1 MRTGGSDA
9 PDRGVLPGEGSRSV
23 LTINESTETGTGPSA
38 KATPQR
44 DGVRAPLLD
53 RLLDGAPYALA
64 FGGQGAQWLG
74 ELEEIGRDS
83 ALEPE
88 LTDLVNEA
96 AAMLEPVARQL
107 LVVRPVGFDPIAWM
121 LEEELVDADQ
131 GETSGAPSEAVL
143 RSAAVSMPGVLL
155 AQLAALRALRL
166 QGLDPAENAPVAVVG
181 HSQGRLAAAAVE
193 TGGARDAE
201 LLAIA
206 QLVGAAGS
214 LIARRRGLMPVGER
228 SSMVAVSNVDPERLR
243 EVLAEVSAGVDPNAA
258 AVISIRNGRRR
269 VVLSGTPAQL
279 DRVRQ
284 RCTEIHD
291 EQTKAR
297 EAKQFG
303 GAVFAPIFEDLL
315 VDVAFHHP
323 ALAETVDVVT
333 GWAGQCGIDQELA
346 ARLAEEILV
355 DPVDWVGTVDEVVA
369 AGAEWILDLGPGDLL
384 SRVTGSSL
392 KGTGVG
398 IVAAAT
404 RAGQRSLLT
413 PGAAPEVAP
422 AWSAYAPRP
431 VRLPNGRIV
440 VETSFTKLTG
450 RSPILLA
457 GMTPTTVDAKI
468 VAAAANAGHWA
479 ELAGGGQVTE
489 QIFADRVAELKT
501 LLHPGRAVQFN
512 SLFLDPYLWKLQLG
526 GKRLVQ
532 KARSA
537 GAPFDGVI
545 VTAGIPELEEAVA
558 LIQELTEVGISHV
571 AFKPGTVA
579 QIRAVLRIADEVP
592 DYPVIMHI
600 EGGKAGGHHSWEDL
614 DDLLLE
620 TYAELRKRANVVIC
634 VGGGIGTPERATE
647 YLTGAWSD
655 AHGYPVMPLDGV
667 LVGTA
672 AMATLEATTAP
683 EVKQLLV
690 DTPGTPDWVGAGTAN
705 GGMASGRSQLGAD
718 IHEIDNAASRTGR
731 LLDEVAGD
739 SDAVAERREEIIAA
753 LNATAKPYFGDV
765 ATMTYLEWLER
776 YVELAVGL
784 DRRKDFDC
792 GSDIGDA
799 IIDATRSVWLDITW
813 RDRFAEMIRRTESR
827 LNPADRGEIPTLFAA
842 DDAFERPVDAIC
854 ALKEQYPTAERT
866 LLHPADVPFFVTLCK
881 IPGKPV
887 NFVPVVD
894 GDVRRW
900 WRSDSLWQAH
910 DPRYSADQ
918 VCVIPGTVAVAGIT
932 RVDEPVGELLDR
944 FEQDT
949 AYSLVRSGVVPG
961 QVDARRAAGVTSGP
975 VDVVLAAPDVEWSGR
990 TTINPVHRLGAP
1002 AEWTVDS
1009 KGAVHPRTGATLV
1022 EITGADAENSYVE
1035 LSVPLLGRDAVRIRI
1050 TVPASLYNGGAPVIT
1065 EADAETAMSALLA
1078 VAAGQALPEVKGGVA
1093 HLNVAWTPDLIA
1105 DHAGV
1110 TGSGLPSSLST
1121 LGRTVPDVLVGACW
1135 PAVFAVLGATR
1146 TADGASVIEGMLDL
1160 VHLDHRIELDGELP
1174 SETSVLVVRATA
1186 GETVDTDMGRVVE
1199 VTVKITGMLD
1209 KPETG
1214 LSMPTVATLTERF
1227 AIRGRNG
1234 AGELSDPPRAA
1245 GTVSDSATDTPRRR
1259 RRDVTMVAPRAMH
1272 AFAAVSGDHNPI
1284 HTSESAAKLA
1294 GLGSPIVHGM
1304 WLSAAA
1310 QHAVSA
1316 VDPESSVPARTVTAW
1331 TTRFLGMVRPGAQ
1344 IDVRV
1349 ERVAVDAGS
1358 EIVEVS
1364 CRTGG
1369 DLVMT
1374 ATGRTA
1380 APKTVYAFP
1389 GQGIQRKGMGLD
1401 ARTRSKAAKEVWER
1415 ADKHTREALGF
1426 SILAVVRDNP
1436 TYLKARG
1443 VEHRHPDG
1451 VLHLTQFTQVAMATL
1466 GVAQVAELR
1475 EAGAFVEGAMLA
1487 GHSVGEYNA
1496 LAAVAGVLPLEA
1508 VLEVVFQ
1515 RGSAMHELVPRDS
1528 KGRSDYRMAAIRPS
1542 QIGLPDDEVIDFITG
1557 VGERVG
1563 EFLEVVNL
1571 NLRGSQYA
1579 IAGTVAGL
1587 EALETEIDRRRA
1599 EFGGKRAF
1607 ILVPGIDVPFHSTV
1621 LRKGVP
1627 EFRHKLEQ
1635 LLPADLHP
1643 EVLLGRYI
1651 PNLVPR
1657 PFSLERAF
1665 VQEIA
1670 DLVPSEPLAAVL
1682 ADFDSW
1688 AQRPTELCRVV
1699 LIELLA
1705 WQFASPVRWIETQD
1719 LLFTDTAHGGLGV
1732 ERFVEIGLGATPTV
1746 ANLASQT
1753 LKLPSFGTA
1762 TVEVLNIEREA
1773 GIVYST
1779 DTDPA
1784 PADEPEEA
1792 AETVAAAT
1800 PAAAPV
1806 AAAPAAPVAS
1816 SGGPRPDDIAFTA
1829 ADATR
1834 VLIALWTKLR
1844 MDQIGPVDTI
1854 EGLCDGVSSRRNQL
1868 LVDLGAELS
1877 LGAIDGAADADMG
1890 ALSATVERLARTYK
1904 PFGSV
1909 LSDSIGDHLRKVFGP
1924 SGRRPAAIAERV
1936 KKVWELGDGWANH
1949 VTAEVSLGTR
1959 EGASVRG
1966 GDLGGLVGGAL
1977 GDGASVDAA
1986 IDAAVQ
1992 SVAAR
1997 RGVAVSLPATG
2008 GGGGGTVDA
2017 AALGE
2022 FTEQITGRDGV
2033 LAKAARVILSEL
2045 GLNEQLSA
2053 VEAADESLVDLVS
2066 AELGSDWPRLVA
2078 PAFDARKAVLIDDRW
2093 ATAREDLARLWLATD
2108 TDDVAIDGFV
2118 GAGEAVAAQ
2127 AGWWR
2132 ERAKHEARSVLA
2144 GVYGRIAEA
2153 AAQTDE
2159 PGVWSSD
2166 IAVITGASKGSIAA
2180 AATGRLL
2187 GGGATVIVT
2196 TSSLNDERL
2205 AFYRTLY
2212 RENARQ
2218 GAALWVVPA
2227 NMASYQDID
2236 ALIDWVGNEQVDNAG
2251 GAKVKIKDAMTP
2263 SLLLPFAAPRV
2274 AGDLSD
2280 AGPRAE
2286 IEMKVL
2292 LWSVERL
2299 IGGLSAIGADHD
2311 VDAKLHVVLPGSP
2324 NRGMFGGDGAYGESK
2339 AALDALVAR
2348 SRVEKSWSARV
2359 TLVHALIGWVRGTGL
2374 MGHNDPVVSVV
2385 EKAGVHTWS
2394 TLEMADELLKWCT
2407 SRARQVTTTGPQQ
2420 IDLTGGLARVKLN
2433 LPELAKQAA
2442 EEAAAAEETDET
2454 GAVTISAL
2462 PAPPTLSSALPV
2474 PEWGEV
2480 TADLADMVV
2489 IVGAG
2494 ELGPYGSS
2502 RTRFEVEVS
2511 DELSAAGV
2519 LELAW
2524 TTGLVTWEQDP
2535 KPGWYD
2541 VESGDFVPESELAE
2555 RYHDTVVARCGV
2567 RRYGDDGAM
2576 VDNAAPLMTSVF
2588 LDQDLSFTVGG
2599 EAEARAFHAA
2609 DPEHTVITPVAD
2621 SGDWTVTRKAGTEIR
2636 VPRKAKLSRTVGGQ
2650 IPTGWDPTIWG
2661 ISADMASSVDRVALW
2676 NIACTVDAFV
2686 SSGFSPA
2693 ELMSWVHPSL
2703 VANTQGTGMGGMSSM
2718 RSLYVDNLLGEPR
2731 PNDILQ
2737 EALPN
2742 VALAHVVQSYVGSY
2756 GAMVHPVAACATAA
2770 VSVEEGVDKIRLG
2783 KAEVVVA
2790 GGFDDLGIEGI
2801 VGFGDMSAT
2810 ADSAVMSAKGISDR
2824 YFSRANDRRRGGF
2837 VESQG
2842 GGTVL
2847 LARGDVALELG
2858 LPVLGVV
2865 AYAQSFADGV
2875 HTSIPAPGLGA
2886 LGAGRGGRESRFAAD
2901 LRKLGV
2907 GADDIA
2913 VISKHDTSTAAN
2925 DPNESELHE
2934 RLAAAIG
2941 RTEGAPLFVVSQKSL
2956 TGHAKGGAAAFQL
2969 IGLCQ
2974 VLEQGV
2980 VPPNRSLDCVDEKMR
2995 EYPHLVWAREPLR
3008 FGDKFGLKA
3017 GLVTSLGFGH
3027 VSGLLAV
3034 VHPQAFVAAI
3044 EPGRREEYQRRAE
3057 QRQLAGRQRFAEAMC
3072 GGTPLYERPADRRL
3086 GGEGTPAAKVRQ
3098 LEADMLLSAEARL
3111 AADGTYRA
3119 NGFGC
3124 NTGQPAVDG
3133 SAPVGPAAS

>member
-1 MRTGGSDA
+1 M
-9 PDRGVLPGEGSRSV
+9 
-23 LTINESTETGTGPSA
+23 TINESTKTESGQSTKVVAAAG
-38 KATPQR
+38 KAASGGAR
-44 DGVRAPLLD
+44 SPLLD
-53 RLLDGAPYALA
+53 RLLGGVPYALA
-64 FGGQGAQWLG
+64 FGGQGARWLS

-88 LTDLVNEA
+88 LTALVNEA
-96 AAMLEPVARQL
+96 ATLLEPVAAQL
-107 LVVRPVGFDPIAWM
+107 LVVRPVGFDPIGWM
-121 LEEELVDADQ
+121 LENELADTDE
-131 GETSGAPSEAVL
+131 GETSAAPAEPVL

-155 AQLAALRALRL
+155 TQVAAVRALRL
-166 QGLDPAENAPVAVVG
+166 QGLDPAEHAPVAIVG
-181 HSQGRLAAAAVE
+181 HSQGLLAAAAVE
-193 TGGARDAE
+193 AGGTRDAE
-201 LLAIA
+201 LLAVA
-206 QLVGAAGS
+206 QMIGAAAG
-214 LIARRRGLMPVGER
+214 LVARRRGLMPVGER
-228 SSMVAVSNVDPERLR
+228 SPMVAVSNVDPEQLR
-243 EVLAEVSAGVDPNAA
+243 AVVAEVCEGADPAA
-258 AVISIRNGRRR
+258 SVVVSIRNGRRR
-269 VVLSGTPAQL
+269 AVLSGPPAQL
-279 DRVRQ
+279 ERVRQ
-284 RCTEIHD
+284 RCAQIHD
-291 EQTKAR
+291 EQAR
-297 EAKQFG
+297 ERDAKVRG
-303 GAVFAPIFEDLL
+303 GSVFAPVFEDVA

-323 ALAETVDVVT
+323 ALADTVDLVSS
-333 GWAGQCGIDQELA
+333 WATQCGLDTELA
-346 ARLAEEILV
+346 GRLARQILV
-355 DPVDWVGTVDEVVA
+355 DPIDWVEAVDGVIS
-369 AGAEWILDLGPGDLL
+369 AGAQWILDLGPGDLL
-384 SRVTGSSL
+384 SRVTAGTL
-392 KGTGVG
+392 KGTGLG

-413 PGAAPEVAP
+413 PGAAPEPAAP
-422 AWSAYAPRP
+422 WSAFAPRP

-440 VETSFTKLTG
+440 VETAFTKLTG

-489 QIFADRVAELKT
+489 QIFADRVAELKK
-501 LLHPGRAVQFN
+501 LLHPGRSVQFN

-532 KARSA
+532 RSRAA

-558 LIQELTEVGISHV
+558 LIHELTEAGIAHV

-614 DDLLLE
+614 DDLLLD
-620 TYAELRKRANVVIC
+620 TYAELRNRANVVVC

-647 YLTGAWSD
+647 YLTGRWAER
-655 AHGYPVMPLDGV
+655 HGYPVMPLDGV

-690 DTPGTPDWVGAGTAN
+690 DTPGTPDWVGAGTAS

-739 SDAVAERREEIIAA
+739 ADAVAARRDEIITA
-753 LNATAKPYFGDV
+753 LNATAKPYFGDL
-765 ATMTYLEWLER
+765 ATMTYQDWLER

-792 GSDIGDA
+792 GSDLGDA
-799 IIDATRSVWLDITW
+799 IAEATRSVWLDITW
-813 RDRFAEMIRRTESR
+813 RDRFAEMVRRTESR
-827 LNPADRGEIPTLFAA
+827 LHPADRGEIPTLFAG
-842 DDAFERPVDAIC
+842 DDDFEDPVAALC
-854 ALKEQYPTAERT
+854 ALKDAYPATAQT
-866 LLHPADVPFFVTLCK
+866 LLHPADVPFFIALCK
-881 IPGKPV
+881 TPGKPV

-894 GDVRRW
+894 ADVRRW

-918 VCVIPGTVAVAGIT
+918 VCVIPGTVSVAGIT

-949 AYSLVRSGVVPG
+949 AYSLVRAGVTPAP
-961 QVDARRAAGVTSGP
+961 VDARRTAGVTSGP
-975 VDVVLAAPDVEWSGR
+975 IDAVLAAPDVQWAGR
-990 TTINPVHRLGAP
+990 TTISPVHRLGDLS
-1002 AEWTVDS
+1002 EWVVDG
-1009 KGAVHPRTGATLV
+1009 KGAVHPPSGATLA
-1022 EITGADAENSYVE
+1022 ETTGPEPEHAYLE
-1035 LSVPLLGRDAVRIRI
+1035 LTVPLLAGNAVRIRI
-1050 TVPASLYNGGAPVIT
+1050 TVPTSIYNGGAPVVT
-1065 EADAETAMSALLA
+1065 EADADEAMSALLA
-1078 VAAGQALPEVKGGVA
+1078 VAAGQDLPEVKGKVA
-1093 HLNVAWTPDLIA
+1093 HVNLAWTPDLIA

-1110 TGSGLPSSLST
+1110 TGSGLPATLST

-1135 PAVFAVLGATR
+1135 PAVFAVLGASR
-1146 TADGASVIEGMLDL
+1146 TAQDESVIEGMLDL
-1160 VHLDHRIELDGELP
+1160 VHLDHQVHLAGELP
-1174 SETSVLVVRATA
+1174 AETSVLAVRAEA
-1186 GETVDTDMGRVVE
+1186 GETLDTDLGRVVE
-1199 VTVKITGMLD
+1199 VHVRITAMLD

-1214 LSMPTVATLTERF
+1214 MSMPVLATLTERF
-1227 AIRGRNG
+1227 AIRGRTG
-1234 AGELSDPPRAA
+1234 AGELTDPPRAA
-1245 GTVSDSATDTPRRR
+1245 GTVSDAATDTPRRR
-1259 RRDVTMVAPRAMH
+1259 RRDVTIVAPRTMH
-1272 AFAAVSGDHNPI
+1272 AFAEVSGDHNPI
-1284 HTSESAAKLA
+1284 HTSDAAAKLA

-1310 QHAVSA
+1310 QHVVSA
-1316 VDPESSVPARTVTAW
+1316 VDPAASVPARTLTAW

-1364 CRTGG
+1364 CRAEGE
-1369 DLVMT
+1369 LVMA

-1401 ARTRSKAAKEVWER
+1401 ARSRSKAAKEIWDR
-1415 ADKHTREALGF
+1415 ADKHTRAALGF

-1475 EAGAFVEGAMLA
+1475 EAGAFVEDALLA

-1515 RGSAMHELVPRDS
+1515 RGSAMHELVPRDAQ
-1528 KGRSDYRMAAIRPS
+1528 GRSDYRMAAIRPS
-1542 QIGLPDDEVIDFITG
+1542 QIGLPDAEVVGFVQE

-1587 EALETEIDRRRA
+1587 DALEEEIDRRRA

-1627 EFRHKLEQ
+1627 EFRQKLEQ
-1635 LLPADLHP
+1635 LLPVDLRP
-1643 EVLLGRYI
+1643 ETLVGRYI

-1657 PFSLERAF
+1657 LFSLERAF

-1670 DLVPSEPLAAVL
+1670 DLVPSEPLAEVL

-1688 AQRPTELCRVV
+1688 AARPTELCRVV

-1719 LLFTDTAHGGLGV
+1719 LLFTDPAHGGLGI

-1753 LKLPSFGTA
+1753 LKLPAFGGA

-1773 GIVYST
+1773 AIVYAT

-1784 PADEPEEA
+1784 PVDEPVEEA
-1792 AETVAAAT
+1792 PAAAA
-1800 PAAAPV
+1800 PAAAAAAPV
-1806 AAAPAAPVAS
+1806 AAPAPS

-1844 MDQIGPVDTI
+1844 LDQIGPVDTI

-1868 LVDLGAELS
+1868 LVDLGSELS

-1890 ALSATVERLARTYK
+1890 ALSATVERLARTYR
-1904 PFGSV
+1904 PFGTV
-1909 LSDSIGDHLRKVFGP
+1909 LTDAIGDHLRKVFGP
-1924 SGRRPAAIAERV
+1924 SGKRPAAIAERV
-1936 KKVWELGDGWANH
+1936 TKVWELGDGWASH

-1959 EGASVRG
+1959 EGTSVRG
-1966 GDLGGLVGGAL
+1966 GDLGGLVSGAL
-1977 GDGASVDAA
+1977 SDAASVDAA

-1992 SVAAR
+1992 AVAAR
-1997 RGVAVSLPATG
+1997 RGVAVSLPSAG
-2008 GGGGGTVDA
+2008 GGGGATVDA

-2033 LAKAARVILSEL
+2033 LATAARVVLEQLGLSERV
-2045 GLNEQLSA
+2045 SA
-2053 VEAADESLVDLVS
+2053 PEATDDSLVDLVS

-2078 PAFDARKAVLIDDRW
+2078 PAFDARKAVLLDDRW
-2093 ATAREDLARLWLATD
+2093 ATAREDLARLWLA
-2108 TDDVAIDGFV
+2108 DDSGSANGPVTGFL

-2127 AGWWR
+2127 ANWWR
-2132 ERAKHEARSVLA
+2132 QRAMHEARSVLA
-2144 GVYGRIAEA
+2144 GLYGRIAEA
-2153 AAQTDE
+2153 ALSTAE
-2159 PGVWSSD
+2159 PGLWSSD

-2180 AATGRLL
+2180 AVTGRLL
-2187 GGGATVIVT
+2187 SGGATVVVT
-2196 TSSLNDERL
+2196 TSTLNDERL
-2205 AFYRTLY
+2205 AFYRKLY
-2212 RENARQ
+2212 RDNARH

-2236 ALIDWVGNEQVDNAG
+2236 ALIDWIGSEQVDSAG
-2251 GAKVKIKDAMTP
+2251 GAKIKIKDAMTP
-2263 SLLLPFAAPRV
+2263 TLLLPFAAPRV
-2274 AGDLSD
+2274 AGDLAD
-2280 AGPRAE
+2280 AGARAE
-2286 IEMKVL
+2286 MEMRVL

-2299 IGGLSAIGADHD
+2299 IGGLSKLGAEHD

-2339 AALDALVAR
+2339 AALDAVVAKWR
-2348 SRVEKSWSARV
+2348 AEKSWSARV

-2374 MGHNDPVVSVV
+2374 MGHNDPMVEAV
-2385 EKAGVHTWS
+2385 EKAGVQTWS
-2394 TLEMADELLKWCT
+2394 TAEMADELLKWCT
-2407 SRARQVTTTGPQQ
+2407 SRARQVTVSGPQQ
-2420 IDLTGGLARVKLN
+2420 IDLTGGLARAKLD
-2433 LPELAKQAA
+2433 LPALAKQAA
-2442 EEAAAAEETDET
+2442 EQAEEQTDADA
-2454 GAVTISAL
+2454 GRTIAAL
-2462 PAPPTLSSALPV
+2462 PAPPTVTSALPV

-2480 TADLADMVV
+2480 TADPADMVV

-2494 ELGPYGSS
+2494 ELGPYGSA
-2502 RTRFEVEVS
+2502 RTRFEMEVS

-2524 TTGLVTWEQDP
+2524 TTGMVTWENDP

-2541 VESGDFVPESELAE
+2541 AASGDYVPEHELAE
-2555 RYHDTVVARCGV
+2555 RYHDAVVARCGV
-2567 RRYGDDGAM
+2567 RRYEDDGAM
-2576 VDNAAPLMTSVF
+2576 TDNSAPLMTSVF

-2609 DPEHTVITPVAD
+2609 DPEHTVITPVEG

-2636 VPRKAKLSRTVGGQ
+2636 VPRRAKLSRTVGGQ

-2661 ISADMASSVDRVALW
+2661 ISPDMAASVDRVALW
-2676 NIACTVDAFV
+2676 NIVCTVDAFV
-2686 SSGFSPA
+2686 GSGFSPA
-2693 ELMSWVHPSL
+2693 ELLSWVHPSL

-2718 RSLYVDNLLGEPR
+2718 RSLYIDNLLGESR

-2783 KAEVVVA
+2783 KADLVVA
-2790 GGFDDLGIEGI
+2790 GGYDDLGIEGI

-2810 ADSAVMSAKGISDR
+2810 ADSAAMSAKGISDR

-2837 VESQG
+2837 IESQG

-2847 LARGDVALELG
+2847 LARGSVALEMG

-2886 LGAGRGGRESRFAAD
+2886 LGAGRGGRESRLATE

-2907 GADDIA
+2907 TPDEIA
-2913 VISKHDTSTAAN
+2913 VVSKHDTSTAAN

-2934 RLAAAIG
+2934 RLATAIG
-2941 RTEGAPLFVVSQKSL
+2941 RSDGAPLFVVSQKTL

-2980 VPPNRSLDCVDEKMR
+2980 IPPNRSLDCVDEKMLAF
-2995 EYPHLVWAREPLR
+2995 PHLVWLREPLR
-3008 FGDKFGLKA
+3008 LGDRLPLKA

-3027 VSGLLAV
+3027 VNGLLAV
-3034 VHPQAFVAAI
+3034 VHPQAFIQAI
-3044 EPGRREEYQRRAE
+3044 EPEQREEYQRKAQE
-3057 QRQLAGRQRFAEAMC
+3057 RQLSGRQRFVEAMC
-3072 GGTPLYERPADRRL
+3072 GGAPLYERPADRRL
-3086 GGEGTPAAKVRQ
+3086 GGDGTPAKRARE
-3098 LEADMLLSAEARL
+3098 LEADVLLSPEARL
-3111 AADGTYRA
+3111 AQDGAYRA
-3119 NGFGC
+3119 KGIGC
-3124 NTGQPAVDG
+3124 A
-3133 SAPVGPAAS
+3133 

>member
-1 MRTGGSDA
+1 M
-9 PDRGVLPGEGSRSV
+9 
-23 LTINESTETGTGPSA
+23 TINESTKTESGQST
-38 KATPQR
+38 KAVAAAGKAASGGAR
-44 DGVRAPLLD
+44 SPLLD
-53 RLLDGAPYALA
+53 RLLDGVPYALA
-64 FGGQGAQWLG
+64 FGGQGAQWLS

-88 LTDLVNEA
+88 LTALVNEA
-96 AAMLEPVARQL
+96 ATLLEPVAAQL
-107 LVVRPVGFDPIAWM
+107 LVVRPVGFDPIGWM
-121 LEEELVDADQ
+121 LENELADTDE
-131 GETSGAPSEAVL
+131 GETSAAPSEHVL
-143 RSAAVSMPGVLL
+143 RSAAVSMPGVMLT
-155 AQLAALRALRL
+155 QVAAVRALRL
-166 QGLDPAENAPVAVVG
+166 QGLDPAEHAPVAIVG
-181 HSQGRLAAAAVE
+181 HSQGLLAAAAVE
-193 TGGARDAE
+193 AGGARDAE
-201 LLAIA
+201 LLAVA
-206 QLVGAAGS
+206 QMIGAAAG
-214 LIARRRGLMPVGER
+214 LVARRRGLMPVGER
-228 SSMVAVSNVDPERLR
+228 SPMVAVSNVDPEQLR
-243 EVLAEVSAGVDPNAA
+243 AVVAEVCEGADPAA
-258 AVISIRNGRRR
+258 TVVVSIRNGRRR
-269 VVLSGTPAQL
+269 AVLSGPPAQL
-279 DRVRQ
+279 ERVRQ
-284 RCTEIHD
+284 RCAQMHD
-291 EQTKAR
+291 EQAR
-297 EAKQFG
+297 ERDAKVRG
-303 GAVFAPIFEDLL
+303 GSVFAPVFEDVA

-323 ALAETVDVVT
+323 ALSDTVELVSS
-333 GWAGQCGIDQELA
+333 WATQCGLDAELA
-346 ARLAEEILV
+346 GRLARQILV
-355 DPVDWVGTVDEVVA
+355 DPIDWVEVVEGVIS
-369 AGAEWILDLGPGDLL
+369 AGAQWILDLGPGDLL
-384 SRVTGSSL
+384 SRVTSGTL
-392 KGTGVG
+392 KGTGLG
-398 IVAAAT
+398 MVAAAT

-413 PGAAPEVAP
+413 PGAAPEP
-422 AWSAYAPRP
+422 ATPWSAFAPRP

-440 VETSFTKLTG
+440 VETAFTKLTG

-489 QIFADRVAELKT
+489 QIFADRVTELKK
-501 LLHPGRAVQFN
+501 LLHPGRSVQFN

-532 KARSA
+532 RARSA

-614 DDLLLE
+614 DDLLLD
-620 TYAELRKRANVVIC
+620 TYAELRNRANVVVC

-647 YLTGAWSD
+647 YLTGQWA
-655 AHGYPVMPLDGV
+655 ARHGYPVMPLDGV

-690 DTPGTPDWVGAGTAN
+690 DTPGTPDWVGAGTAS

-739 SDAVAERREEIIAA
+739 ADAVAARRAEIIAA
-753 LNATAKPYFGDV
+753 LNATAKPYFGDLT
-765 ATMTYLEWLER
+765 TMTYQDWLER

-792 GSDIGDA
+792 GSDLGDA
-799 IIDATRSVWLDITW
+799 IAEATSSVWLDITW
-813 RDRFAEMIRRTESR
+813 RERFAEMMRRTEAR
-827 LNPADRGEIPTLFAA
+827 LHPADRGEIATLFAA
-842 DDAFERPVDAIC
+842 DEDFEDPVAALCTLKDA
-854 ALKEQYPTAERT
+854 YPATAQT
-866 LLHPADVPFFVTLCK
+866 LLHPADIPFFIALCK
-881 IPGKPV
+881 TPGKPV

-894 GDVRRW
+894 ADVRRW

-949 AYSLVRSGVVPG
+949 AYSLVRAGVTPAA
-961 QVDARRAAGVTSGP
+961 VDARRTAGVTSGP
-975 VDVVLAAPDVEWSGR
+975 IDAVLAAPDVQWAGR
-990 TTINPVHRLGAP
+990 TTISPVHRLGDLS
-1002 AEWTVDS
+1002 EWVVDG
-1009 KGAVHPRTGATLV
+1009 KGAVHPPSGATLA
-1022 EITGADAENSYVE
+1022 ETTGPEPENSYLE
-1035 LSVPLLGRDAVRIRI
+1035 LTVPLLAGNAVRIRI
-1050 TVPASLYNGGAPVIT
+1050 TVPTSVYNGGAPVVT
-1065 EADAETAMSALLA
+1065 EADAHEAMAALLA
-1078 VAAGQALPEVKGGVA
+1078 VAAGQDLPEVKGKVA
-1093 HLNVAWTPDLIA
+1093 HVNLAWIPDLIA

-1110 TGSGLPSSLST
+1110 TGSGLPATLST

-1146 TADGASVIEGMLDL
+1146 TAKGESVIEGMLDL
-1160 VHLDHRIELDGELP
+1160 VHLDHQVHLAGELP
-1174 SETSVLVVRATA
+1174 AETSVLAVRAEA
-1186 GETVDTDMGRVVE
+1186 GETLDTDLGRVVE
-1199 VTVKITGMLD
+1199 VHVRITAMLD

-1214 LSMPTVATLTERF
+1214 MSMPVLATLTERF

-1234 AGELSDPPRAA
+1234 AGELTDPPRAA
-1245 GTVSDSATDTPRRR
+1245 GTVSDAATDTPRRR
-1259 RRDVTMVAPRAMH
+1259 RRDVTIVAPRTMH

-1284 HTSESAAKLA
+1284 HTSDSAAKLA

-1310 QHAVSA
+1310 QHVVSA
-1316 VDPESSVPARTVTAW
+1316 VDPAASTPARTLTAW

-1364 CRTGG
+1364 CRTEGE
-1369 DLVMT
+1369 LVMT

-1401 ARTRSKAAKEVWER
+1401 ARSRSKAAKEIWDR
-1415 ADKHTREALGF
+1415 ADKHTRAALGF

-1451 VLHLTQFTQVAMATL
+1451 VLHLTQFTQVAMAVL

-1475 EAGAFVEGAMLA
+1475 EAGAFVEDALLA

-1515 RGSAMHELVPRDS
+1515 RGSAMHELVPRDAQ
-1528 KGRSDYRMAAIRPS
+1528 GRSDYRMAAIRPS
-1542 QIGLPDDEVIDFITG
+1542 QIGLPDAEVVGFVQE

-1587 EALETEIDRRRA
+1587 DALEEEIDRRRA

-1627 EFRHKLEQ
+1627 EFRQKLEQ
-1635 LLPADLHP
+1635 LLPVDLRP
-1643 EVLLGRYI
+1643 EVLVGRYI

-1657 PFSLERAF
+1657 LFSLERAF

-1670 DLVPSEPLAAVL
+1670 DLVPSEPLTAVL

-1688 AQRPTELCRVV
+1688 AARPTELCRVV
-1699 LIELLA
+1699 LVELLA

-1719 LLFTDTAHGGLGV
+1719 LLFTDPAQGGLGV

-1753 LKLPSFGTA
+1753 LKLPAFGDA

-1773 GIVYST
+1773 AIVYAT

-1784 PADEPEEA
+1784 PVDEPVEEPA
-1792 AETVAAAT
+1792 ATAAPAAAV
-1800 PAAAPV
+1800 AAAPV
-1806 AAAPAAPVAS
+1806 AAPAPS

-1844 MDQIGPVDTI
+1844 LDQIGPVDTI

-1868 LVDLGAELS
+1868 LVDLGSELS

-1890 ALSATVERLARTYK
+1890 ALSATVERLARTYR
-1904 PFGSV
+1904 PFGTV
-1909 LSDSIGDHLRKVFGP
+1909 LTDAIGDHLRKVFGP
-1924 SGRRPAAIAERV
+1924 SGKRPAAIADRV
-1936 KKVWELGDGWANH
+1936 TKVWELGDGWTSH

-1959 EGASVRG
+1959 EGTSVRG
-1966 GDLGGLVGGAL
+1966 GDLGGLVSGAL
-1977 GDGASVDAA
+1977 GDAASVDAA

-1992 SVAAR
+1992 AVAAR
-1997 RGVAVSLPATG
+1997 RGVAVSLPSAG
-2008 GGGGGTVDA
+2008 GGGGATVDA

-2033 LAKAARVILSEL
+2033 LATAARVVLEQLGLSERV
-2045 GLNEQLSA
+2045 SA
-2053 VEAADESLVDLVS
+2053 PEASDDSLVDLVS
-2066 AELGSDWPRLVA
+2066 AELGADWPRLVA
-2078 PAFDARKAVLIDDRW
+2078 PAFDARKAVLLDDRW
-2093 ATAREDLARLWLATD
+2093 ATAREDLARLWLA
-2108 TDDVAIDGFV
+2108 DDSGSANGPVTGFI

-2127 AGWWR
+2127 ANWWR
-2132 ERAKHEARSVLA
+2132 QRAMHEARSVLA
-2144 GVYGRIAEA
+2144 GVYERIAEA
-2153 AAQTDE
+2153 ALSTEE
-2159 PGVWSSD
+2159 PGLWSSD

-2180 AATGRLL
+2180 AVTGRLL
-2187 GGGATVIVT
+2187 SGGATVVVT
-2196 TSSLNDERL
+2196 TSALNDERL
-2205 AFYRTLY
+2205 GFYRKLY
-2212 RENARQ
+2212 RDNARH

-2227 NMASYQDID
+2227 NMASYQDVD
-2236 ALIDWVGNEQVDNAG
+2236 ALIDWIGTEQVDSAG
-2251 GAKVKIKDAMTP
+2251 GAKIKIKDAMTP
-2263 SLLLPFAAPRV
+2263 TLLLPFAAPRV
-2274 AGDLSD
+2274 AGDLAD
-2280 AGPRAE
+2280 AGARAE
-2286 IEMKVL
+2286 MEMRVL

-2299 IGGLSAIGADHD
+2299 IGGLSKLGADYD

-2339 AALDALVAR
+2339 AALDAVVAKWR
-2348 SRVEKSWSARV
+2348 AEKSWSARV

-2374 MGHNDPVVSVV
+2374 MGHNDPMVEAV
-2385 EKAGVHTWS
+2385 EKAGVQTWS
-2394 TLEMADELLKWCT
+2394 TTEMADELLKWCT
-2407 SRARQVTTTGPQQ
+2407 SRARQVTATGPQQ
-2420 IDLTGGLARVKLN
+2420 IDLTGGLARAKLD
-2433 LPELAKQAA
+2433 LPALAKQAA
-2442 EEAAAAEETDET
+2442 EQAEAETDADA
-2454 GAVTISAL
+2454 GRTIAAL
-2462 PAPPTLSSALPV
+2462 PAPPTVTSALPV
-2474 PEWGEV
+2474 PEWSGV
-2480 TADLADMVV
+2480 ATDLADMVV

-2494 ELGPYGSS
+2494 ELGPYGSA
-2502 RTRFEVEVS
+2502 RTRFEMEVS

-2524 TTGLVTWEQDP
+2524 TTGMVIWENDP

-2541 VESGDFVPESELAE
+2541 AESGDYVPEHELAE
-2555 RYHDTVVARCGV
+2555 RYHDAVVARCGV
-2567 RRYGDDGAM
+2567 RRYEDDGAM
-2576 VDNAAPLMTSVF
+2576 TDNSAPLMTSVF

-2599 EAEARAFHAA
+2599 EAEARAFYAA
-2609 DPEHTVITPVAD
+2609 DPEHTVITPVD
-2621 SGDWTVTRKAGTEIR
+2621 GSGDWTVTRKAGTEIR
-2636 VPRKAKLSRTVGGQ
+2636 VPRRAKLSRTVGGQ

-2661 ISADMASSVDRVALW
+2661 ISPDMAASVDRVALW
-2676 NIACTVDAFV
+2676 NIVCTVDAFIG
-2686 SSGFSPA
+2686 SGFSPA

-2718 RSLYVDNLLGEPR
+2718 RSLYIDNLLGESR

-2783 KAEVVVA
+2783 KADLVVA
-2790 GGFDDLGIEGI
+2790 GGYDDLGIEGI

-2810 ADSAVMSAKGISDR
+2810 ADSAAMSAKGISDR

-2847 LARGDVALELG
+2847 LARGSVALEMG

-2886 LGAGRGGRESRFAAD
+2886 LGAGRGGAESRLATE

-2907 GADDIA
+2907 TPDEIA
-2913 VISKHDTSTAAN
+2913 VVSKHDTSTAAN

-2934 RLAAAIG
+2934 RLATAIG
-2941 RTEGAPLFVVSQKSL
+2941 RSDGAPLFVVSQKTL

-2980 VPPNRSLDCVDEKMR
+2980 IPPNRSLDCVDEKMLA
-2995 EYPHLVWAREPLR
+2995 YPHLVWLREPLR
-3008 FGDKFGLKA
+3008 LGDRLPLKA

-3027 VSGLLAV
+3027 VNGLLAV
-3034 VHPQAFVAAI
+3034 VHPEAFIQAI
-3044 EPGRREEYQRRAE
+3044 EPARREEYQRRAQE
-3057 QRQLAGRQRFAEAMC
+3057 RQLAGRQRFVEAMC
-3072 GGTPLYERPADRRL
+3072 GGAPLYERPADRRL
-3086 GGEGTPAAKVRQ
+3086 GGDGTPAKRARQ
-3098 LEADMLLSAEARL
+3098 LEADVLLSPEARL
-3111 AADGTYRA
+3111 AQDGSYRA
-3119 NGFGC
+3119 KGIGC
-3124 NTGQPAVDG
+3124 A
-3133 SAPVGPAAS
+3133 

>member
-1 MRTGGSDA
+1 M
-9 PDRGVLPGEGSRSV
+9 
-23 LTINESTETGTGPSA
+23 TINESTKTEAGQST
-38 KATPQR
+38 KAVVAAGKAAS
-44 DGVRAPLLD
+44 DGARSPLLD
-53 RLLDGAPYALA
+53 RLLDGVPYALA
-64 FGGQGAQWLG
+64 FGGQGARWLS

-88 LTDLVNEA
+88 LTALVNEA
-96 AAMLEPVARQL
+96 ATLLEPVAAQL
-107 LVVRPVGFDPIAWM
+107 LVVRPVGFDPIGWM
-121 LEEELVDADQ
+121 LENELADTDE
-131 GETSGAPSEAVL
+131 GETSAAPSEPVL

-155 AQLAALRALRL
+155 TQVAAVRALRL
-166 QGLDPAENAPVAVVG
+166 QGLDPSEHAPVAIVG
-181 HSQGRLAAAAVE
+181 HSQGLLAAAAVE
-193 TGGARDAE
+193 AGGARDAE
-201 LLAIA
+201 LLAVA
-206 QLVGAAGS
+206 QMIGAAAG
-214 LIARRRGLMPVGER
+214 LVARRRGLMPVGER
-228 SSMVAVSNVDPERLR
+228 SPMVAVSNVDPEQLR
-243 EVLAEVSAGVDPNAA
+243 AVVAEVCEGADPAA
-258 AVISIRNGRRR
+258 SVVVSIRNGRRR
-269 VVLSGTPAQL
+269 AVLSGPPAQL
-279 DRVRQ
+279 ERVRR
-284 RCTEIHD
+284 RCEQIHD
-291 EQTKAR
+291 EQTR
-297 EAKQFG
+297 ERDAKVRG
-303 GAVFAPIFEDLL
+303 GSVFAPVFEDVA

-323 ALAETVDVVT
+323 ALADTVDLVSS
-333 GWAGQCGIDQELA
+333 WADQCGLDTELA
-346 ARLAEEILV
+346 GRLARQILV
-355 DPVDWVGTVDEVVA
+355 DPIDWVDAVEGVIS
-369 AGAEWILDLGPGDLL
+369 AGAQWILDLGPGDLL
-384 SRVTGSSL
+384 SRVTAGTL
-392 KGTGVG
+392 KGTGLG

-413 PGAAPEVAP
+413 PGAAPEPAAP
-422 AWSAYAPRP
+422 WSAFAPRP

-440 VETSFTKLTG
+440 VETAFTKLTG

-489 QIFADRVAELKT
+489 QIFADRVAELKK
-501 LLHPGRAVQFN
+501 LLHPGRSVQFN

-532 KARSA
+532 RSRAA

-558 LIQELTEVGISHV
+558 LIHELTEAGIAHV

-614 DDLLLE
+614 DDLLLD
-620 TYAELRKRANVVIC
+620 TYAELRSRANVVIC

-647 YLTGAWSD
+647 YLTGQWAVR
-655 AHGYPVMPLDGV
+655 HGYPVMPLDGV

-690 DTPGTPDWVGAGTAN
+690 DTPGTPDWVGAGTAS

-739 SDAVAERREEIIAA
+739 ADAVAARRDEIITA
-753 LNATAKPYFGDV
+753 LNATAKPYFGDL
-765 ATMTYLEWLER
+765 ATMTYQDWLER

-792 GSDIGDA
+792 GSDLGDA
-799 IIDATRSVWLDITW
+799 IAEATRSVWLDITW
-813 RDRFAEMIRRTESR
+813 RDRFAEMVRRTESR
-827 LNPADRGEIPTLFAA
+827 LHPADRGEIPTLFTSDDDFEDPVAA
-842 DDAFERPVDAIC
+842 LC
-854 ALKEQYPTAERT
+854 ALKDAYPATAQT
-866 LLHPADVPFFVTLCK
+866 LLHPADVPFFIALCK
-881 IPGKPV
+881 TPGKPV

-894 GDVRRW
+894 ADVRRW

-918 VCVIPGTVAVAGIT
+918 VCVIPGTVSVAGIT

-949 AYSLVRSGVVPG
+949 AYSLVRAGVTPAP
-961 QVDARRAAGVTSGP
+961 VDARRTAGVTSGP
-975 VDVVLAAPDVEWSGR
+975 IDAVLAAPDVQWAGR
-990 TTINPVHRLGAP
+990 TTISPVHRLGDLS
-1002 AEWTVDS
+1002 EWVVDG
-1009 KGAVHPRTGATLV
+1009 KGAVHPPSGATLA
-1022 EITGADAENSYVE
+1022 ETTGPEPEHEYLE
-1035 LSVPLLGRDAVRIRI
+1035 LTVPLLAGNAVRIRI
-1050 TVPASLYNGGAPVIT
+1050 TVPTSIYNGGAPVVT
-1065 EADAETAMSALLA
+1065 EADADEAMSALLA
-1078 VAAGQALPEVKGGVA
+1078 VAAGQDLPEVKGKVA
-1093 HLNVAWTPDLIA
+1093 HVNLAWTPDLIA

-1110 TGSGLPSSLST
+1110 TGSGLPATLST

-1135 PAVFAVLGATR
+1135 PAVFAVLGAAR
-1146 TADGASVIEGMLDL
+1146 TAQDESVIEGMLDL
-1160 VHLDHRIELDGELP
+1160 VHLDHQVHLAGELP
-1174 SETSVLVVRATA
+1174 AETSVLAVRAEA
-1186 GETVDTDMGRVVE
+1186 GETLDTDLGRVVE
-1199 VTVKITGMLD
+1199 VHVRITAMLD

-1214 LSMPTVATLTERF
+1214 MSMPVLATLTERF
-1227 AIRGRNG
+1227 AIRGRTG
-1234 AGELSDPPRAA
+1234 AGELTDPPRAA
-1245 GTVSDSATDTPRRR
+1245 GTVSDAANDTPRRR
-1259 RRDVTMVAPRAMH
+1259 RRDVTIVAPRTMH
-1272 AFAAVSGDHNPI
+1272 AFAEVSGDHNPI
-1284 HTSESAAKLA
+1284 HTSDAAAKLA

-1310 QHAVSA
+1310 QHVVSA
-1316 VDPESSVPARTVTAW
+1316 VDPAASVPARTLTAW

-1364 CRTGG
+1364 CRAEGE
-1369 DLVMT
+1369 LVMA

-1401 ARTRSKAAKEVWER
+1401 ARSRSKAAKEIWDR
-1415 ADKHTREALGF
+1415 ADKHTRAALGF

-1475 EAGAFVEGAMLA
+1475 EAGAFVEDALLA

-1515 RGSAMHELVPRDS
+1515 RGSAMHELVPRDAQ
-1528 KGRSDYRMAAIRPS
+1528 GRSDYRMAAIRPS
-1542 QIGLPDDEVIDFITG
+1542 QIGLPDAEVVGFVRE

-1587 EALETEIDRRRA
+1587 DALEEEIDRRRA

-1627 EFRHKLEQ
+1627 EFRQKLEQ
-1635 LLPADLHP
+1635 LLPVDLRP
-1643 EVLLGRYI
+1643 ETLVGRYI

-1657 PFSLERAF
+1657 LFSLERAF

-1670 DLVPSEPLAAVL
+1670 DLVPSEPLAEVL

-1688 AQRPTELCRVV
+1688 AARPTELCRVV

-1719 LLFTDTAHGGLGV
+1719 LLFTDPAQGGLGI

-1753 LKLPSFGTA
+1753 LKLPAFGGA

-1773 GIVYST
+1773 AIVYAT

-1784 PADEPEEA
+1784 PVDEPVEEA
-1792 AETVAAAT
+1792 AAAAA
-1800 PAAAPV
+1800 PAAVAAAPV
-1806 AAAPAAPVAS
+1806 AAPAPS

-1844 MDQIGPVDTI
+1844 LDQIGPVDTI

-1868 LVDLGAELS
+1868 LVDLGSELS

-1890 ALSATVERLARTYK
+1890 ALSATVERLARTYR
-1904 PFGSV
+1904 PFGTV
-1909 LSDSIGDHLRKVFGP
+1909 LTDAIGDHLRKVFGP
-1924 SGRRPAAIAERV
+1924 SGKRPAAIAERV
-1936 KKVWELGDGWANH
+1936 TKVWELGDGWASH

-1959 EGASVRG
+1959 EGTSVRG
-1966 GDLGGLVGGAL
+1966 GDLGGLVSGAL
-1977 GDGASVDAA
+1977 SDAASVDAA

-1992 SVAAR
+1992 AVAAR
-1997 RGVAVSLPATG
+1997 RGVAVSLPSAG
-2008 GGGGGTVDA
+2008 GSGGATVDA

-2033 LAKAARVILSEL
+2033 LATAARVVLEQLGLSERV
-2045 GLNEQLSA
+2045 SA
-2053 VEAADESLVDLVS
+2053 PEATDDSLVDLVS

-2078 PAFDARKAVLIDDRW
+2078 PAFDARKAVLLDDRW
-2093 ATAREDLARLWLATD
+2093 ATAREDLARLWLA
-2108 TDDVAIDGFV
+2108 DDSGSANGPVTGFL

-2127 AGWWR
+2127 ANWWR
-2132 ERAKHEARSVLA
+2132 QRAMHEARSVLA
-2144 GVYGRIAEA
+2144 GLYGRIAEA
-2153 AAQTDE
+2153 ALSTAE
-2159 PGVWSSD
+2159 PGLWSSD

-2180 AATGRLL
+2180 AVTGRLL
-2187 GGGATVIVT
+2187 SGGATVVVT
-2196 TSSLNDERL
+2196 TSTLNDERL
-2205 AFYRTLY
+2205 AFYRKLY
-2212 RENARQ
+2212 RDNARH

-2236 ALIDWVGNEQVDNAG
+2236 ALIDWIGSEQVDSAG
-2251 GAKVKIKDAMTP
+2251 GAKIKIKDAMTP
-2263 SLLLPFAAPRV
+2263 TLLLPFAAPRV
-2274 AGDLSD
+2274 SGDLAD
-2280 AGPRAE
+2280 AGARAE
-2286 IEMKVL
+2286 MEMRVL

-2299 IGGLSAIGADHD
+2299 IGGLSKLGAEHD

-2339 AALDALVAR
+2339 AALDAVVAKWR
-2348 SRVEKSWSARV
+2348 AEKSWSARV

-2374 MGHNDPVVSVV
+2374 MGHNDPMVEAV
-2385 EKAGVHTWS
+2385 EKAGVQTWS
-2394 TLEMADELLKWCT
+2394 TAEMADELLKWCT
-2407 SRARQVTTTGPQQ
+2407 SRARQVTVSGPQQ
-2420 IDLTGGLARVKLN
+2420 IDLTGGLARAKLD
-2433 LPELAKQAA
+2433 LPALAKQAA
-2442 EEAAAAEETDET
+2442 EQAEEQT
-2454 GAVTISAL
+2454 GADAGRTIAAL
-2462 PAPPTLSSALPV
+2462 PAPPTVTSALPV

-2480 TADLADMVV
+2480 TADPADMVV

-2494 ELGPYGSS
+2494 ELGPYGSA
-2502 RTRFEVEVS
+2502 RTRFEMEVS

-2524 TTGLVTWEQDP
+2524 TTGMVTWENDP

-2541 VESGDFVPESELAE
+2541 AASGDYVPEHELAE
-2555 RYHDTVVARCGV
+2555 RYHDAVVARCGV
-2567 RRYGDDGAM
+2567 RRYEDDGAM
-2576 VDNAAPLMTSVF
+2576 TDNSAPLMTSVF

-2609 DPEHTVITPVAD
+2609 DPEHTVITPVEG

-2636 VPRKAKLSRTVGGQ
+2636 VPRRAKLSRTVGGQ

-2661 ISADMASSVDRVALW
+2661 ISPDMAASVDRVALW
-2676 NIACTVDAFV
+2676 NIVCTVDAFV
-2686 SSGFSPA
+2686 GSGFSPA
-2693 ELMSWVHPSL
+2693 ELLSWVHPSL

-2718 RSLYVDNLLGEPR
+2718 RSLYIDNLLGESR

-2783 KAEVVVA
+2783 KADLVVA
-2790 GGFDDLGIEGI
+2790 GGYDDLGIEGI

-2810 ADSAVMSAKGISDR
+2810 ADSAAMSAKGISDR

-2837 VESQG
+2837 IESQG

-2847 LARGDVALELG
+2847 LARGSVALEMG

-2886 LGAGRGGRESRFAAD
+2886 LGAGRGGRESRLATE

-2907 GADDIA
+2907 TPDEIA
-2913 VISKHDTSTAAN
+2913 VVSKHDTSTAAN

-2934 RLAAAIG
+2934 RLATAIG
-2941 RTEGAPLFVVSQKSL
+2941 RSDGAPLFVVSQKTL

-2980 VPPNRSLDCVDEKMR
+2980 IPPNRSLDCVDEKMLAF
-2995 EYPHLVWAREPLR
+2995 PHLVWLREPLR
-3008 FGDKFGLKA
+3008 LGDRLPLKA

-3027 VSGLLAV
+3027 VNGLLAV
-3034 VHPQAFVAAI
+3034 VHPQAFIQAI
-3044 EPGRREEYQRRAE
+3044 EPEQREEYQRKAQE
-3057 QRQLAGRQRFAEAMC
+3057 RQLSGRQRFVEAMC
-3072 GGTPLYERPADRRL
+3072 GGAPLYERPADRRL
-3086 GGEGTPAAKVRQ
+3086 GGDGTPAKRARE
-3098 LEADMLLSAEARL
+3098 LEADVLLSPEARL
-3111 AADGTYRA
+3111 AQDGAYRA
-3119 NGFGC
+3119 KGIGC
-3124 NTGQPAVDG
+3124 A
-3133 SAPVGPAAS
+3133 

>member
-1 MRTGGSDA
+1 M
-9 PDRGVLPGEGSRSV
+9 
-23 LTINESTETGTGPSA
+23 TINESTETGAGASA
-38 KATPQR
+38 KV
-44 DGVRAPLLD
+44 GRAGQSAAGTRSPLLD
-53 RLLDGAPYALA
+53 RLLNGTPYALA
-64 FGGQGAQWLG
+64 FGGQGARWLS
-74 ELEEIGRDS
+74 ELEEIARDS

-88 LTDLVNEA
+88 LTALVNEA
-96 AAMLEPVARQL
+96 AALLEPVARQL
-107 LVVRPVGFDPIAWM
+107 LVVRPGGFDPVAWM
-121 LEEELVDADQ
+121 LEDELADPDAD
-131 GETSGAPSEAVL
+131 EPSAAPSEDVL
-143 RSAAVSMPGVLL
+143 RSAVVSMPGVLL
-155 AQLAALRALRL
+155 TQLAALRALRL
-166 QGLDPAENAPVAVVG
+166 QGLDPAEHAPVAVIG
-181 HSQGRLAAAAVE
+181 HSQGLLAASALQGA
-193 TGGARDAE
+193 GARDAE

-206 QLVGAAGS
+206 QLIGASAG
-214 LIARRRGLMPVGER
+214 LVARRRGLMPVGAN
-228 SSMVAVSNVDPERLR
+228 SPMVAVSNVDPEQLR
-243 EVLAEVSAGVDPNAA
+243 AVVAEVSEGVDPAAA
-258 AVISIRNGRRR
+258 AVLSIRNGRRR
-269 VVLSGTPAQL
+269 AVLSGTPAQIE
-279 DRVRQ
+279 RVRRHCAQ
-284 RCTEIHD
+284 ITD
-291 EQTKAR
+291 QQTKER
-297 EAKQFG
+297 EKKMRG
-303 GAVFAPIFEDLL
+303 GAVFSPVFEDLL

-323 ALAETVDVVT
+323 ALADTVELV
-333 GWAGQCGIDQELA
+333 GAWATQCGLDAELA
-346 ARLAEEILV
+346 ARLAQEILV
-355 DPVDWVGTVDEVVA
+355 DPIDWVAEVERTVA
-369 AGAEWILDLGPGDLL
+369 AGAQWILDLGPGDLL
-384 SRVTGSSL
+384 TRLTAGSL
-392 KGTGVG
+392 KGSGVG

-413 PGAAPEVAP
+413 PGAAPVPEKP
-422 AWSAYAPRP
+422 WSAYAPKP

-440 VETSFTKLTG
+440 VETAFTRLTG

-501 LLHPGRAVQFN
+501 LLHPGRSVQFN

-532 KARSA
+532 KARAA

-558 LIQELTEVGISHV
+558 LIQELTEVGIHHV

-592 DYPVIMHI
+592 GYPVVMHI

-620 TYAELRKRANVVIC
+620 TYAELRNRDNVVVC
-634 VGGGIGTPERATE
+634 VGGGIGTPERARE
-647 YLTGAWSD
+647 YLTGQWALR
-655 AHGYPVMPLDGV
+655 HGYPVMPLDGV

-690 DTPGTPDWVGAGTAN
+690 DTPGTPDWVGAGTAS

-739 SDAVAERREEIIAA
+739 ADAVAERRAEIIEA
-753 LNATAKPYFGDV
+753 LDRTAKPYFGDV
-765 ATMTYLEWLER
+765 ATMTYLEWLRR

-799 IIDATRSVWLDITW
+799 IADATASVWLDRSW
-813 RDRFAEMIRRTESR
+813 RDRFAEMVRRTESR
-827 LNPADRGEIPTLFAA
+827 LHPADRGEIPTLFA
-842 DDAFERPVDAIC
+842 DDEAFENPVQALC
-854 ALKEQYPTAERT
+854 ALAERYPSAEQT
-866 LLHPADVPFFVTLCK
+866 LLHPADVPFFVSLCK
-881 IPGKPV
+881 TPGKPV

-894 GDVRRW
+894 ADVRRW

-949 AYSLVRSGVVPG
+949 AYSLVRDGVVPAP
-961 QVDARRAAGVTSGP
+961 VDARRVAGVTSG
-975 VDVVLAAPDVEWSGR
+975 VIDAVIAAPDVQWAGR
-990 TTINPVHRLGAP
+990 TTINPIHRLGDLAD
-1002 AEWTVDS
+1002 WTVDG
-1009 KGAVHPRTGATLV
+1009 KGAVHPRTGATLA
-1022 EITGADAENSYVE
+1022 ETTGPDAENAYVE
-1035 LSVPLLGRDAVRIRI
+1035 LTVPLLGREVVRIRI
-1050 TVPASLYNGGAPVIT
+1050 TAPVSIYNGGAPVVT
-1065 EADAETAMSALLA
+1065 EADAEAAMSALLA
-1078 VAAGQALPEVKGGVA
+1078 VAAGQSLPEVKGGVA
-1093 HLNVAWTPDLIA
+1093 HVNLAWTPDLIA

-1110 TGSGLPSSLST
+1110 TGSGLPGTLST

-1146 TADGASVIEGMLDL
+1146 TGDARSVIEGMLDL
-1160 VHLDHRIELDGELP
+1160 VHLDHQIALLRELP
-1174 SETSVLVVRATA
+1174 AQTSILVVRAEA
-1186 GETVDTDMGRVVE
+1186 GEVVDTDMGRVVE
-1199 VTVKITGMLD
+1199 VRVAVGEMRDQGLD
-1209 KPETG
+1209 VVPLAE
-1214 LSMPTVATLTERF
+1214 LTERF

-1234 AGELSDPPRAA
+1234 SGELSDPPRAA
-1245 GTVSDSATDTPRRR
+1245 GTAEQASDTPRRR
-1259 RRDVTMVAPRAMH
+1259 RRDVTVVAPRAMH

-1284 HTSESAAKLA
+1284 HTSDNAAKLA

-1316 VDPESSVPARTVTAW
+1316 VDPSATVPARTVTAW

-1349 ERVAVDAGS
+1349 ERVAVDSGS

-1369 DLVMT
+1369 ELVMT
-1374 ATGRTA
+1374 ATGRLR

-1401 ARTRSKAAKEVWER
+1401 ARTRSKAAKEIWDR

-1515 RGSAMHELVPRDS
+1515 RGSAMHALVPRDDQ
-1528 KGRSDYRMAAIRPS
+1528 GRSDYRMAAIRPS
-1542 QIGLPDDEVIDFITG
+1542 QIGLPDDEV
-1557 VGERVG
+1557 VGFVSGIAGQTG

-1587 EALETEIDRRRA
+1587 AALEAEIDRRRA

-1607 ILVPGIDVPFHSTV
+1607 VLVPGIDVPFHSTV

-1627 EFRHKLEQ
+1627 EFRAKLEQ
-1635 LLPADLHP
+1635 LLPQDLHP
-1643 EVLLGRYI
+1643 EVLVGRYI
-1651 PNLVPR
+1651 PNLVPK
-1657 PFSLERAF
+1657 PFSLEREF
-1665 VQEIA
+1665 VAEIA

-1682 ADFDSW
+1682 ADFESW
-1688 AQRPTELCRVV
+1688 AARPVELCRVV

-1746 ANLASQT
+1746 ANLAAQT
-1753 LKLPSFGTA
+1753 LKLPSFA
-1762 TVEVLNIEREA
+1762 SAAVEVLNIEREA
-1773 GIVYST
+1773 GVVYST

-1784 PADEPEEA
+1784 PVDEPEE
-1792 AETVAAAT
+1792 T
-1800 PAAAPV
+1800 PASS
-1806 AAAPAAPVAS
+1806 AAPAAPVAAAAPAPVAS
-1816 SGGPRPDDIAFTA
+1816 AGGPRPDDIAFSA
-1829 ADATR
+1829 SDATK

-1844 MDQIGPVDTI
+1844 LDQIGPVDTI

-1890 ALSATVERLARTYK
+1890 ALAATVDRLARTYK

-1909 LSDSIGDHLRKVFGP
+1909 LSDSINDHLRKVFGP
-1924 SGRRPAAIAERV
+1924 SGKRPAAVAERV
-1936 KKVWELGDGWANH
+1936 KKVWELGDGWASH

-1966 GDLGGLVGGAL
+1966 GELGGLVSGPL
-1977 GDGASVDAA
+1977 TDGASVDAA

-1992 SVAAR
+1992 AVAAR
-1997 RGVAVSLPATG
+1997 RGISVSLPSSG
-2008 GGGGGTVDA
+2008 GGAGATVDA

-2022 FTEQITGRDGV
+2022 FTEQITGPDGV
-2033 LAKAARVILSEL
+2033 LASAAKVILEHL
-2045 GLNEQLSA
+2045 GLGDRVSA
-2053 VEAADESLVDLVS
+2053 PEATDDSLVDLVS

-2093 ATAREDLARLWLATD
+2093 ATAREDLARLWLI
-2108 TDDVAIDGFV
+2108 DDAEAADHPVAGFT
-2118 GAGEAVAAQ
+2118 GAGGAVAAQ

-2132 ERAKHEARSVLA
+2132 ERAKKQARSVLA
-2144 GVYGRIAEA
+2144 GLYERIAEA
-2153 AAQTDE
+2153 ALETEA
-2159 PGVWSSD
+2159 PGRWSSD

-2180 AATGRLL
+2180 AVTGRLL
-2187 GGGATVIVT
+2187 AGGATVIAT
-2196 TSSLNDERL
+2196 TSGLNDERL
-2205 AFYRTLY
+2205 GFYKQLY
-2212 RENARQ
+2212 RENARA

-2227 NMASYQDID
+2227 NMASYADID
-2236 ALIDWVGNEQVDNAG
+2236 ALIEWVGSEQVDNAG
-2251 GAKVKIKDAMTP
+2251 GAKIKIKDAMTP
-2263 SLLLPFAAPRV
+2263 TLLLPFAAPRV
-2274 AGDLSD
+2274 AGDLAD
-2280 AGPRAE
+2280 AGARAE
-2286 IEMKVL
+2286 MEMRVL

-2299 IGGLSAIGADHD
+2299 IGGLSMLGADHD

-2324 NRGMFGGDGAYGESK
+2324 NRGLFGGDGAYGESK
-2339 AALDALVAR
+2339 AALDAVVAKWR
-2348 SRVEKSWSARV
+2348 AEKSWSQRV

-2374 MGHNDPVVSVV
+2374 MGHNDPMVAAV
-2385 EKAGVHTWS
+2385 EKAGVQTWS
-2394 TLEMADELLKWCT
+2394 TTEMADELLKWCT
-2407 SRARQVTTTGPQQ
+2407 ERARSVTASGPQQ
-2420 IDLTGGLARVKLN
+2420 IDLTGGLAMAKLD
-2433 LPELAKQAA
+2433 LPALAEQARQDA
-2442 EEAAAAEETDET
+2442 EHAAAADDSAAE
-2454 GAVTISAL
+2454 ATIPAL
-2462 PAPPTLSSALPV
+2462 PAPPTVTSALPV

-2480 TADLADMVV
+2480 TADLDDMVV
-2489 IVGAG
+2489 IVGAA
-2494 ELGPYGSS
+2494 ELGPCGSS
-2502 RTRFEVEVS
+2502 RTRFELEVS

-2524 TTGLVTWEQDP
+2524 TTGLVRWENDP

-2541 VESGDFVPESELAE
+2541 TESGDYVPEHELAE

-2567 RRYGDDGAM
+2567 RRYEDDAAM
-2576 VDNAAPLMTSVF
+2576 VDNTAPLMTSVF
-2588 LDQDLSFTVGG
+2588 LDRDLTFTVGG
-2599 EAEARAFHAA
+2599 EAEARAFAEA
-2609 DPEHTVITPVAD
+2609 DPEHTVISPVEG
-2621 SGDWTVTRKAGTEIR
+2621 SGDWQVTRKAGTEIR

-2650 IPTGWDPTIWG
+2650 IPTGWDPTVWG

-2686 SSGFSPA
+2686 GSGFDPA

-2783 KAEVVVA
+2783 KADVVVA

-2810 ADSAVMSAKGISDR
+2810 ADSAAMSAKGISDR

-2847 LARGDVALELG
+2847 LARGSVALEMG

-2865 AYAQSFADGV
+2865 AFAQSYADGV

-2886 LGAGRGGRESRFAAD
+2886 LGAGRGGRESRLAAE

-2907 GADDIA
+2907 SPDEIA

-2934 RLAAAIG
+2934 RLAAAVG
-2941 RTEGAPLFVVSQKSL
+2941 RSEGAPLFVISQKSL
-2956 TGHAKGGAAAFQL
+2956 TGHAKGGAAAFQI

-2974 VLEQGV
+2974 VLENGV
-2980 VPPNRSLDCVDEKMR
+2980 VPPNRSLDCVDEKMKS
-2995 EYPHLVWAREPLR
+2995 YPHLVWPRETLR
-3008 FGDKFGLKA
+3008 FGERFPLKA
-3017 GLVTSLGFGH
+3017 GLITSLGFGH
-3027 VSGLLAV
+3027 VSGLVAI
-3034 VHPQAFVAAI
+3034 VHPQAFVQAVEA
-3044 EPGRREEYQRRAE
+3044 GRREEYQRRAE
-3057 QRQLAGRQRFAEAMC
+3057 QRQLAGRQRIAEAMC
-3072 GGTPLYERPADRRL
+3072 GGAALYERPADRRL
-3086 GGEGTPAAKVRQ
+3086 GGDGTPASRSRQ
-3098 LEADMLLSAEARL
+3098 LEADMLLSEQARLGADGAYRVDGRGCGTGAEAVRQL
-3111 AADGTYRA
+3111 AAE
-3119 NGFGC
+3119 
-3124 NTGQPAVDG
+3124 
-3133 SAPVGPAAS
+3133 

>member
-1 MRTGGSDA
+1 M
-9 PDRGVLPGEGSRSV
+9 
-23 LTINESTETGTGPSA
+23 TINESTETGTGASA
-38 KATPQR
+38 KVVRTAGQAA
-44 DGVRAPLLD
+44 GVRSPLLD
-53 RLLDGAPYALA
+53 RLLNGTPYALA

-88 LTDLVNEA
+88 LTALVNEA
-96 AAMLEPVARQL
+96 AALLEPVAAQL
-107 LVVRPVGFDPIAWM
+107 LVVRPVGFDPIGWM
-121 LEEELVDADQ
+121 LEDELVDTEQ
-131 GETSGAPSEAVL
+131 GETSAAPSEQVL
-143 RSAAVSMPGVLL
+143 RSASVSMPGVLL
-155 AQLAALRALRL
+155 TQLAALRALRL
-166 QGLDPAENAPVAVVG
+166 QGLDFAEHAPVAVVG
-181 HSQGRLAAAAVE
+181 HSQGKLAAAAVRS
-193 TGGARDAE
+193 GGARDAE

-206 QLVGAAGS
+206 QLIGAAGN
-214 LIARRRGLMPVGER
+214 LVARRRGLMPVGER
-228 SSMVAVSNVDPERLR
+228 SPMVAVSNVDPGQLR
-243 EVLAEVSAGVDPNAA
+243 AVVAEVAEGVNPDAA
-258 AVISIRNGRRR
+258 AVVSIRNGRRR
-269 VVLSGTPAQL
+269 AVLSGAPTQL
-279 DRVRQ
+279 ERVRQ
-284 RCTEIHD
+284 RCTQISE
-291 EQTKAR
+291 EQTRAR
-297 EAKQFG
+297 DAKVRG
-303 GAVFAPIFEDLL
+303 GAVFAPVFEDVL

-323 ALAETVDVVT
+323 ALAETVEMVA
-333 GWAGQCGIDQELA
+333 GWATQCGLDAELA
-346 ARLAEEILV
+346 GSLAKSILV
-355 DPVDWVGTVDEVVA
+355 DPVDWVQSVDDMVD
-369 AGAEWILDLGPGDLL
+369 AGAQWILDLGPGDLL
-384 SRVTGSSL
+384 SRITGGTL
-392 KGTGVG
+392 KGSGVG

-404 RAGQRSLLT
+404 RPGQRSLLT
-413 PGAAPEVAP
+413 PGAAPEQARP
-422 AWSAYAPRP
+422 WSDYAPRP

-440 VETSFTKLTG
+440 VETAFTKLTG

-489 QIFADRVAELKT
+489 QIFADRVAELKK
-501 LLHPGRAVQFN
+501 LLQPGRAVQFN

-532 KARSA
+532 RARSA

-545 VTAGIPELEEAVA
+545 VTAGIPELDEAVA

-620 TYAELRKRANVVIC
+620 TYAELRNRANVVVC

-647 YLTGAWSD
+647 YLTGAWSQ

-690 DTPGTPDWVGAGTAN
+690 DTPGTPDWVGAGTAS

-739 SDAVAERREEIIAA
+739 ADAVAARRAEIIEA
-753 LNATAKPYFGDV
+753 LDGTAKPYFGDLGS
-765 ATMTYLEWLER
+765 MTYLEWLER

-792 GSDIGDA
+792 GSDLGDA
-799 IIDATRSVWLDITW
+799 ILDATRSVWLDITW
-813 RDRFAEMIRRTESR
+813 RDRFAEMMRRTESR
-827 LNPADRGEIPTLFAA
+827 LHPADRGEIPTLFA
-842 DDAFERPVDAIC
+842 DDEAFERPVDALC
-854 ALKEQYPTAERT
+854 TLKKQYPAAEQT
-866 LLHPADVPFFVTLCK
+866 LLHPADVPFFIALCK
-881 IPGKPV
+881 TPGKPV

-894 GDVRRW
+894 ADVRRW

-918 VCVIPGTVAVAGIT
+918 VCVIPGTVSVAGIT

-949 AYSLVRSGVVPG
+949 AYSLVREGVVPTPI
-961 QVDARRAAGVTSGP
+961 DARRAAGVTSGP
-975 VDVVLAAPDVEWSGR
+975 IDAVLAAPDVEWAGR
-990 TTINPVHRLGAP
+990 TTVNPVHRLGDHT
-1002 AEWTVDS
+1002 EWTVDG

-1022 EITGADAENSYVE
+1022 ETTGPEADHSYVE
-1035 LSVPLLGRDAVRIRI
+1035 LTVPLLRSDAVRIRI
-1050 TVPASLYNGGAPVIT
+1050 TVPVSIYNGGAPVVT
-1065 EADAETAMSALLA
+1065 EADAEAAMAALLA
-1078 VAAGQALPEVKGGVA
+1078 VAAGQSLPEVKGSAA
-1093 HLNVAWTPDLIA
+1093 HVNLAWTPDLIA

-1110 TGSGLPSSLST
+1110 TGSGLPASLST
-1121 LGRTVPDVLVGACW
+1121 LGRTAPDVLVGACW

-1146 TADGASVIEGMLDL
+1146 TGDARSVIEGMLDL
-1160 VHLDHRIELDGELP
+1160 VHLDHQIELLRELP
-1174 SETSVLVVRATA
+1174 STTSILVVRA
-1186 GETVDTDMGRVVE
+1186 ESKSVLDTDMGRVVE
-1199 VTVKITGMLD
+1199 VEVTVGEMRDKGLD
-1209 KPETG
+1209 VVPLAR
-1214 LSMPTVATLTERF
+1214 LSERF

-1234 AGELSDPPRAA
+1234 AGELADPPRAA
-1245 GTVSDSATDTPRRR
+1245 GTAASATDTPRRR
-1259 RRDVTMVAPRAMH
+1259 RRDVTLVAPRAMH

-1284 HTSESAAKLA
+1284 HTSDNAAKLA

-1316 VDPESSVPARTVTAW
+1316 VDPESSVPARTLTAW
-1331 TTRFLGMVRPGAQ
+1331 TTRFLGMVRPGAE

-1349 ERVAVDAGS
+1349 ERIAVDAGS

-1374 ATGRTA
+1374 ATGRTK

-1401 ARTRSKAAKEVWER
+1401 ARSRSKAAKDIWER

-1515 RGSAMHELVPRDS
+1515 RGSAMHELVPRDAQ
-1528 KGRSDYRMAAIRPS
+1528 GRSDYRMAAIRPS
-1542 QIGLPDDEVIDFITG
+1542 QIGLPDEDVIGFVQG
-1557 VGERVG
+1557 VSEQTG

-1587 EALETEIDRRRA
+1587 DALETEIDRRRA

-1627 EFRHKLEQ
+1627 EFRQKLEQ
-1635 LLPADLHP
+1635 LLPADLRP
-1643 EVLLGRYI
+1643 DVLVGRYI

-1657 PFSLERAF
+1657 PFSLERDF

-1688 AQRPTELCRVV
+1688 AARPTDLCRVV

-1719 LLFTDTAHGGLGV
+1719 LLFTDAENGGLGV

-1773 GIVYST
+1773 AVVYAT

-1784 PADEPEEA
+1784 PVDEPDETP
-1792 AETVAAAT
+1792 AET
-1800 PAAAPV
+1800 AAPV
-1806 AAAPAAPVAS
+1806 AAAPAAVAAPAPVAS
-1816 SGGPRPDDIAFTA
+1816 SGGPRPDDILFTA

-1844 MDQIGPVDTI
+1844 LDQIGPVDTI

-1868 LVDLGAELS
+1868 LVDLGSELS

-1909 LSDSIGDHLRKVFGP
+1909 LSDSINDHLRKVFGP
-1924 SGRRPAAIAERV
+1924 SGKRPAAIAERV
-1936 KKVWELGDGWANH
+1936 KKVWELGDGWASH

-1966 GDLGGLVGGAL
+1966 GDLGGLVSGAL
-1977 GDGASVDAA
+1977 NDAASVDAA

-1992 SVAAR
+1992 AVAAR
-1997 RGVAVSLPATG
+1997 RGVAVSLPTAG
-2008 GGGGGTVDA
+2008 GGGGATVDA

-2033 LAKAARVILSEL
+2033 LASAARVILEQL
-2045 GLNEQLSA
+2045 GLTDRVSA
-2053 VEAADESLVDLVS
+2053 PEATDDTLVDLVS

-2093 ATAREDLARLWLATD
+2093 ATAREDLARLWLL
-2108 TDDVAIDGFV
+2108 DDSHTADGSVIGFL

-2127 AGWWR
+2127 AEWWR
-2132 ERAKHEARSVLA
+2132 EQAKHEARSVLA
-2144 GVYGRIAEA
+2144 GLYERIAEA
-2153 AAQTDE
+2153 ARTTEE
-2159 PGVWSSD
+2159 PGLWSDD

-2180 AATGRLL
+2180 AVTGRLL

-2196 TSSLNDERL
+2196 TSGLNDDRL
-2205 AFYRTLY
+2205 GFYKKLY
-2212 RENARQ
+2212 RENARH

-2227 NMASYQDID
+2227 NMASYQDVD
-2236 ALIDWVGNEQVDNAG
+2236 ALIDWVGSEQVDNAG

-2263 SLLLPFAAPRV
+2263 TVLLPFAAPRV
-2274 AGDLSD
+2274 AGDLAD
-2280 AGPRAE
+2280 AGARAE
-2286 IEMKVL
+2286 MEMRVL

-2299 IGGLSAIGADHD
+2299 IGGLSKLGADHD

-2339 AALDALVAR
+2339 AALDAVVAKWR
-2348 SRVEKSWSARV
+2348 AEKSWSTRV

-2374 MGHNDPVVSVV
+2374 MGHNDPMVEAV
-2385 EKAGVHTWS
+2385 EKAGVQTWS
-2394 TLEMADELLKWCT
+2394 TTEMADELLKWCT
-2407 SRARQVTTTGPQQ
+2407 SRARQVTATGPQQ
-2420 IDLTGGLARVKLN
+2420 IDLTGGLARAKLD
-2433 LPELAKQAA
+2433 LPALAKEAA
-2442 EEAAAAEETDET
+2442 EQETAESVETAAAA
-2454 GAVTISAL
+2454 TIPAL
-2462 PAPPTLSSALPV
+2462 PAPPTMTSALPA

-2489 IVGAG
+2489 IVGAA

-2502 RTRFEVEVS
+2502 RTRFEMEVS

-2524 TTGLVTWEQDP
+2524 TTGMVTWENDP

-2541 VESGDFVPESELAE
+2541 AESGDYVPESEVAE
-2555 RYHDTVVARCGV
+2555 RYHDAVVARCGI
-2567 RRYGDDGAM
+2567 RRYEDDGAM
-2576 VDNAAPLMTSVF
+2576 LDNTAPLMTSVF
-2588 LDQDLSFTVGG
+2588 LDQDLSFTVGS

-2609 DPEHTVITPVAD
+2609 DPEHTVVTAVPD

-2661 ISADMASSVDRVALW
+2661 ISADMAASVDRVALW
-2676 NIACTVDAFV
+2676 NIVCTVDAFLG
-2686 SSGFSPA
+2686 SGFSPA

-2783 KAEVVVA
+2783 KAELVVA
-2790 GGFDDLGIEGI
+2790 GGYDDLGIEGI

-2810 ADSAVMSAKGISDR
+2810 ADSATMSAKGISDR

-2847 LARGDVALELG
+2847 LARGDVALEMG

-2886 LGAGRGGRESRFAAD
+2886 LGAGRGGRESRFAAE

-2907 GADDIA
+2907 TPDEIA
-2913 VISKHDTSTAAN
+2913 VVSKHDTSTAAN

-2934 RLAAAIG
+2934 RLAGAIG
-2941 RTEGAPLFVVSQKSL
+2941 RSEGAPLFVVSQKSL

-2974 VLEQGV
+2974 VLETGV
-2980 VPPNRSLDCVDEKMR
+2980 VPPNRSLDCVDEKMQA
-2995 EYPHLVWAREPLR
+2995 YPHLVWPREPLR
-3008 FGDKFGLKA
+3008 FGERFPLKA

-3034 VHPQAFVAAI
+3034 VHPQAFLQAI
-3044 EPGRREEYQRRAE
+3044 EPARREEYQRQAE

-3072 GGTPLYERPADRRL
+3072 GGAPLYERPADRRL
-3086 GGEGTPAAKVRQ
+3086 GGEGTPAKRIRQ
-3098 LEADMLLSAEARL
+3098 LEADMLLSPQARL
-3111 AADGTYRA
+3111 GADGAYRA
-3119 NGFGC
+3119 DGFGC
-3124 NTGQPAVDG
+3124 GTGAVI
-3133 SAPVGPAAS
+3133 VGQLEGDASLDR

>member
-1 MRTGGSDA
+1 M
-9 PDRGVLPGEGSRSV
+9 
-23 LTINESTETGTGPSA
+23 TINESTGTGSKAELA
-38 KATPQR
+38 KKSR
-44 DGVRAPLLD
+44 DSGVRSSLLD
-53 RLLDGAPYALA
+53 RLLGGAPYALA
-64 FGGQGAQWLG
+64 FGGQGAQWLT

-88 LTDLVNEA
+88 LTALVNEA
-96 AAMLEPVARQL
+96 AEQLAPVAAQL
-107 LVVRPVGFDPIAWM
+107 LVVRPVGFDPIGWM
-121 LEEELVDADQ
+121 LEEELADSEE
-131 GETSGAPSEAVL
+131 GEVSAAPSAQVL
-143 RSAAVSMPGVLL
+143 RSAAVSMPGVFLT
-155 AQLAALRALRL
+155 QVAALRALRL
-166 QGLDPAENAPVAVVG
+166 QGLDIVEHAPAAVVG
-181 HSQGRLAAAAVE
+181 HSQGRIAATAAE
-193 TGGARDAE
+193 AHGQRDAE

-206 QLVGAAGS
+206 QLIGAAAG
-214 LIARRRGLMPVGER
+214 LVARRRGLMPLGER
-228 SSMVAVSNVDPERLR
+228 SPMVAVSNVDPEQLQA
-243 EVLAEVSAGVDPNAA
+243 VVDEVSRGVDADKA
-258 AVISIRNGRRR
+258 AVLSIRNGRRR
-269 VVLSGTPAQL
+269 AVLSGPVAQL

-284 RCTEIHD
+284 RSAEIHE
-291 EQTKAR
+291 EQSKER
-297 EAKQFG
+297 DAKKRG
-303 GAVFAPIFEDLL
+303 GSIFAPVFEDIP
-315 VDVAFHHP
+315 VEVAFHHP
-323 ALAETVDVVT
+323 ALADTVEMVR
-333 GWAGQCGIDQELA
+333 GWAGQCGLDAELA
-346 ARLAEEILV
+346 AALTQEVLV
-355 DPVDWVGTVDEVVA
+355 DPIDWVAIVDHTVSV
-369 AGAEWILDLGPGDLL
+369 GAQWILDLGPGDLL
-384 SRVTGSSL
+384 TRLTSGSL

-398 IVAAAT
+398 VLAAST
-404 RAGQRSLLT
+404 RPGQRSLFT

-422 AWSAYAPRP
+422 AWAEFAPKP

-440 VETSFTKLTG
+440 VETAFTKLTG

-489 QIFADRVAELKT
+489 QIFADRVHELET
-501 LLHPGRAVQFN
+501 LLQPGRTVQFN

-532 KARSA
+532 KARTA

-545 VTAGIPELEEAVA
+545 VTAGIPELDEAVA
-558 LIQELTEVGISHV
+558 LIEELTEVGITHV

-579 QIRAVLRIADEVP
+579 QIRAVLRIADAAP
-592 DYPVIMHI
+592 DYAVIMHI
-600 EGGKAGGHHSWEDL
+600 EGGRAGGHHSWEDL

-620 TYAELRKRANVVIC
+620 TYAALRTRANVVVC

-647 YLTGAWSD
+647 YLTGTWSQVY
-655 AHGYPVMPLDGV
+655 GYPVMPLDGV

-672 AMATLEATTAP
+672 AMATLEATTTP

-690 DTPGTPDWVGAGTAN
+690 DTPGTPDWVAAGTAT

-731 LLDEVAGD
+731 LLDEVAGNA
-739 SDAVAERREEIIAA
+739 DAVAERRAEIIEA
-753 LNATAKPYFGDV
+753 LDGTAKPYFGDI

-792 GSDIGDA
+792 GGDFASA
-799 IIDATRSVWLDITW
+799 IADATASVWLDITW
-813 RDRFAEMIRRTESR
+813 RSRFAEMVRRTESR
-827 LNPADRGEIPTLFAA
+827 LNPADRGEIETLFA
-842 DDAFERPVDAIC
+842 DDADFETPVKAIC
-854 ALKEQYPTAERT
+854 TLKEQYPAAAATV
-866 LLHPADVPFFVTLCK
+866 LHPADVPFFISLCK
-881 IPGKPV
+881 TPGKPV

-910 DPRYSADQ
+910 DPRYTADQ

-949 AYSLVRSGVVPG
+949 AYSLVRGGVVPAA
-961 QVDARRAAGVTSGP
+961 VDGRRRADVTAGAI
-975 VDVVLAAPDVEWSGR
+975 DIVLAAPDVQWSGR
-990 TTINPVHRLGAP
+990 TTVNPIHRLGDLHEWAVDEQGASHAP
-1002 AEWTVDS
+1002 
-1009 KGAVHPRTGATLV
+1009 TGATLRP
-1022 EITGADAENSYVE
+1022 ADGPESDSAYVE
-1035 LSVPLLGRDAVRIRI
+1035 LTVPLLGRDAVRIRI
-1050 TVPASLYNGGAPVIT
+1050 SVPATVYNGGAPVIT
-1065 EADAETAMSALLA
+1065 EDDAQTAMSALLA
-1078 VAAGQALPEVKGGVA
+1078 VAAGQALPEVKTVDGTKVA
-1093 HLNVAWTPDLIA
+1093 HFNVAWSPDLIA

-1110 TGSGLPSSLST
+1110 TGSGMPENLST

-1146 TADGASVIEGMLDL
+1146 TADDKSVIEGMLDL
-1160 VHLDHRIELDGELP
+1160 VHLDHRIQLNGQLP
-1174 SETSVLVVRATA
+1174 SAASVLAVRAEA

-1199 VTVKITGMLD
+1199 VRVRISGMLD

-1227 AIRGRNG
+1227 AIRGRIGGN
-1234 AGELSDPPRAA
+1234 ELTDPPRA
-1245 GTVSDSATDTPRRR
+1245 GGVLSDQASDTPRRR
-1259 RRDVTMVAPRAMH
+1259 RRDVTLTAPRAMA
-1272 AFAAVSGDHNPI
+1272 AFAQVSGDHNPI
-1284 HTSESAAKLA
+1284 HTSEAAAKLA

-1316 VDPESSVPARTVTAW
+1316 IDLSDKVPPRTLTSW

-1349 ERVAVDAGS
+1349 ERIAVDQGS
-1358 EIVEVS
+1358 EIIEVS
-1364 CRTGG
+1364 CRIEG

-1374 ATGRTA
+1374 ATGKVA

-1389 GQGIQRKGMGLD
+1389 GQGIQTKGMGLD
-1401 ARTRSKAAKEVWER
+1401 ARTRSKAAKEIWDA

-1443 VEHRHPDG
+1443 VEYRHPQG

-1475 EAGAFVEGAMLA
+1475 EAGAFIEGAMMV

-1496 LAAVAGVLPLEA
+1496 LSAVAGVLPLHA

-1515 RGSAMHELVPRDS
+1515 RGSAMHELVPRNAQ
-1528 KGRSDYRMAAIRPS
+1528 GLSDYRLAAIRPS
-1542 QIGLPDDEVIDFITG
+1542 QIGVADHEVVDFVNRI
-1557 VGERVG
+1557 GEASG

-1587 EALETEIDRRRA
+1587 DALEVEIERLRA
-1599 EFGGKRAF
+1599 ETGGKRAF
-1607 ILVPGIDVPFHSTV
+1607 VVIPGIDVPFHSTV
-1621 LRKGVP
+1621 LRAGVP
-1627 EFRHKLEQ
+1627 EFRIKLEG

-1643 EVLLGRYI
+1643 ELLVGRYI

-1657 PFSLERAF
+1657 PFNLEREF
-1665 VQEIA
+1665 IQEIA
-1670 DLVPSEPLAAVL
+1670 DYVPSEPLAEVL
-1682 ADFDSW
+1682 ADWDEW
-1688 AQRPTELCRVV
+1688 AAKPVELCRVV
-1699 LIELLA
+1699 LVELLA

-1719 LLFTDTAHGGLGV
+1719 LLFTDAEHGGLGV
-1732 ERFVEIGLGATPTV
+1732 ERFVEVGLAATPTV
-1746 ANLASQT
+1746 ANLASNT
-1753 LKLPSFGTA
+1753 LKLPAFSNA

-1773 GIVYST
+1773 AIVYAT

-1784 PADEPEEA
+1784 HVDEPEDTPV
-1792 AETVAAAT
+1792 ETAAAASAPAAAA

-1806 AAAPAAPVAS
+1806 S
-1816 SGGPRPDDIAFTA
+1816 TGGPRPDDIAFVA

-1844 MDQIGPVDTI
+1844 LDQIGPVDTI

-1890 ALSATVERLARTYK
+1890 ALANTVDRLARTYK

-1909 LSDSIGDHLRKVFGP
+1909 LSDAIGDHLRKVFGP
-1924 SGRRPAAIAERV
+1924 SGKRPAAIAERV
-1936 KKVWELGDGWANH
+1936 KKVWELGDGWASH

-1966 GDLGGLVGGAL
+1966 GDMGGLVTGGL
-1977 GDGASVDAA
+1977 NDAA
-1986 IDAAVQ
+1986 AVDNAIDTAVQ
-1992 SVAAR
+1992 AVAAR
-1997 RGVAVSLPATG
+1997 RGIAVSMPSAG
-2008 GGGGGTVDA
+2008 GGGGATVDA

-2033 LAKAARVILSEL
+2033 LATAARVVLEQL
-2045 GLNEQLSA
+2045 GLAEQLSA
-2053 VEAADESLVDLVS
+2053 PEASDDTLVDLVS
-2066 AELGSDWPRLVA
+2066 AELGTDWPRLVA
-2078 PAFDARKAVLIDDRW
+2078 PAFDARKALLIDDRW
-2093 ATAREDLARLWLATD
+2093 ASAREDLARLWLGDD
-2108 TDDVAIDGFV
+2108 THAAELAVTGFA
-2118 GAGEAVAAQ
+2118 GAGEAVAVQ
-2127 AGWWR
+2127 ANWWR
-2132 ERAKHEARSVLA
+2132 DRAKSEARSVLA

-2153 AAQTDE
+2153 ALTSED
-2159 PGVWSSD
+2159 PGVWSDD

-2180 AATGRLL
+2180 AAAGRLL

-2196 TSSLNDERL
+2196 TSKLDDSRIG
-2205 AFYRTLY
+2205 FYKKLY
-2212 RENARQ
+2212 RENARN

-2227 NMASYQDID
+2227 NMASYTDID
-2236 ALIDWVGNEQVDNAG
+2236 ALMDWVGNEQVDNAG
-2251 GAKVKIKDAMTP
+2251 GAKILLKEAMTP
-2263 SLLLPFAAPRV
+2263 TLLLPFAAPRV
-2274 AGDLSD
+2274 AGDLAD
-2280 AGPRAE
+2280 AGARAE
-2286 IEMKVL
+2286 MEMRVL

-2299 IGGLSAIGADHD
+2299 IGGLSQLGADHN

-2324 NRGMFGGDGAYGESK
+2324 NRGLFGGDGAYGESK
-2339 AALDALVAR
+2339 AALDAVVAKWR
-2348 SRVEKSWSARV
+2348 AEKSWADRV

-2374 MGHNDPVVSVV
+2374 MGHNDPLVAAV

-2394 TLEMADELLKWCT
+2394 TEQMADELLKWCT
-2407 SRARQVTTTGPQQ
+2407 SRARVVTAGGPQQ
-2420 IDLTGGLARVKLN
+2420 IDLTGGLARAKLD
-2433 LPELAKQAA
+2433 LSALAR
-2442 EEAAAAEETDET
+2442 ESMEAAAAEEDIEE
-2454 GAVTISAL
+2454 GPVTIAAL
-2462 PAPPTLSSALPV
+2462 PAPPTLSSKLPI
-2474 PEWGEV
+2474 PEWGSV
-2480 TADLADMVV
+2480 TADLDDMVV

-2494 ELGPYGSS
+2494 ELGPYGSA
-2502 RTRFEVEVS
+2502 RTRFEMEVS
-2511 DELSAAGV
+2511 DQLSAAGV

-2524 TTGLVTWEQDP
+2524 TTGLVTWENEP
-2535 KPGWYD
+2535 KAGWYD
-2541 VESGDFVPESELAE
+2541 TESGDYVEESELAE
-2555 RYHDTVVARCGV
+2555 RYHDTVVERCGV
-2567 RRYGDDGAM
+2567 RRYADDGAM
-2576 VDNAAPLMTSVF
+2576 VDNTAPLLTSVF
-2588 LDQDLSFTVGG
+2588 LDKDLSFVVNS
-2599 EAEARAFHAA
+2599 EAEARSFHAA
-2609 DPEHTVITPVAD
+2609 NPEQTVITPVEGT
-2621 SGDWTVTRKAGTEIR
+2621 GDWQVTRKAGTEIR
-2636 VPRKAKLSRTVGGQ
+2636 VPRKAKLSRVVGGQ
-2650 IPTGWDPTIWG
+2650 IPTGWDPTRFG
-2661 ISADMASSVDRVALW
+2661 ISADMAGSVDRVALW
-2676 NIACTVDAFV
+2676 NIVCTVDAFLG
-2686 SSGFSPA
+2686 SGFSPA
-2693 ELMSWVHPSL
+2693 ELMQWVHPSL

-2718 RSLYVDNLLGEPR
+2718 RSLYIDNLLGESR
-2731 PNDILQ
+2731 ANDILQ

-2756 GAMVHPVAACATAA
+2756 GGMIHPVAACATAA
-2770 VSVEEGVDKIRLG
+2770 VSVEEGVDKIKLG
-2783 KAEVVVA
+2783 KADLVVA
-2790 GGFDDLGIEGI
+2790 GGYDDLGIEGI

-2837 VESQG
+2837 VESMG

-2847 LARGDVALELG
+2847 LARGSVALEMG

-2886 LGAGRGGRESRFAAD
+2886 LGAGRGGAESKLAKE

-2907 GADDIA
+2907 AADEVA

-2934 RLAAAIG
+2934 RLANAIG
-2941 RTEGAPLFVVSQKSL
+2941 RSEGAPLFVISQKTL
-2956 TGHAKGGAAAFQL
+2956 TGHAKGGAAAFQM

-2980 VPPNRSLDCVDEKMR
+2980 IPPNRSLDCVDEKMQA
-2995 EYPHLVWAREPLR
+2995 YPHLVWVREAMDLGER
-3008 FGDKFGLKA
+3008 FPLKA

-3027 VSGLLAV
+3027 VSGLVAI
-3034 VHPQAFVAAI
+3034 VHPQAFIAALDP
-3044 EPGRREEYQRRAE
+3044 EKREEYQRRAE
-3057 QRQLAGRQRFAEAMC
+3057 ERQLNGRQRLTEAMC
-3072 GGTPLYERPADRRL
+3072 GGAPLYERPADRRL
-3086 GGEGTPAAKVRQ
+3086 GGDGTPAKKSRQ
-3098 LEADMLLSAEARL
+3098 LEADMLLSAQARL
-3111 AADGTYRA
+3111 GTDATYV
-3119 NGFGC
+3119 
-3124 NTGQPAVDG
+3124 AV
-3133 SAPVGPAAS
+3133 PPGPACR